1 MRKILLGLITGIFVL
16 PVLCE
21 SYVSSIEAQ
30 VNKTYSEVGT
40 GHGKHLRQTDSV
52 SVHYDPHTSTILI
65 TTAAERKTVKIH
77 IYKGWRLIYEDK
89 DDVMKISSLGYTLT
103 DDEKG
108 EYDVYVTLEGGDI
121 IEGTIVKE

>member
-1 MRKILLGLITGIFVL
+1 MRKILLGIITGFLVL
-16 PVLCE
+16 PLLCK
-21 SYVSSIEAQ
+21 SYSHIDAQ
-30 VNKTYSEVGT
+30 VDKTYSGST
-40 GHGKHLRQTDSV
+40 AGNSNKHLRQVDSV
-52 SVHYDPHTSTILI
+52 SVNYDPHTSTILI